1 MSERKNMY
9 KNLLV
14 IFALI
19 FLSGCVDL
27 SKKTPPTSY
36 YNLSYKG
43 QKCHQIAP
51 NASKI
56 YIANVRSLNLFDSKT
71 ILVIDGDNKVIRVDD
86 AKYIAP
92 PSQMAFNAIVD
103 AIASKCEFKE
113 LFRPSNDILALHSS
127 LLSFL
132 VDDKKAKIAL
142 AYELKKGSKTLKQGT
157 IEKSLQLENLSSKK
171 IIKGMESCLNLVID
185 ELLKEIK

>member
-1 MSERKNMY
+1 MY

-43 QKCHQIAP
+43 QKCYQTAI

-71 ILVIDGDNKVIRVDD
+71 ILVIDGDNKVVRVDD